1 MFVACSK
8 ITDDKIQF
16 HAYSFGISSWHL
28 RGCDLLASFVFVTLV
43 INQSAPKFYIGLF
56 NL

>member
-28 RGCDLLASFVFVTLV
+28 QGCDLLASFVFVTLV
-43 INQSAPKFYIGLF
+43 INQSAATFYIGLF